1 MRAVPRDEGAGVP
14 RARGAKHG
22 QLDVTEPLGRVCREV
37 QAQLPSYVDRSLPRL
52 RRRLV
57 GLHLRRCADCQA
69 EFARQRD
76 VSQGLAALAGPAVT
90 PPEGLLTTLL
100 DQAANPGMKGR
111 VAVPARG
118 AVSGARPALSVA
130 LLVAG
135 AAAGTGIGYAGWK
148 GARAARRRLRRNS

>member
-1 MRAVPRDEGAGVP
+1 MIAPEPED
-14 RARGAKHG
+14 RARRRARRPGDAAS
-22 QLDVTEPLGRVCREV
+22 RICAEV
-37 QAQLPSYVDRSLPRL
+37 QGQLPSYVGRSLPRL

-57 GLHLRRCADCQA
+57 SVHLRRCADCQA

-76 VSQGLAALAGPAVT
+76 VSSGLAALAGPNEA
-90 PPEGLLTTLL
+90 PPDGLLDSLL
-100 DQAANPGMKGR
+100 GNAARPDMMRR

-135 AAAGTGIGYAGWK
+135 AAAGTGIGYAGWRT
-148 GARAARRRLRRNS
+148 ARAARARLLRNS